1 MTPPAG
7 APAPHDD
14 KRALVIL
21 LSVIFLNIAGFGL
34 VIPLLPFFG
43 KALDAPPWQIT
54 LLFSAFFAGQFLVE
68 PFWGKLSDRVGRRRV
83 HVDDADP
90 RRASLDR
97 HLHDQ
102 GPEPGA
108 TADHHDKKPPHP
120 QSPFLPA
127 PPVAVA

>member
-43 KALDAPPWQIT
+43 KALNAPAWQIA
-54 LLFSAFFAGQFLVE
+54 LLFSMFSFGQFLGE
-68 PFWGKLSDRVGRRRV
+68 PFWGRLSDRVGRRPV
-83 HVDDADP
+83 LIVTIAIAALCYVALACAP
-90 RRASLDR
+90 LKS
-97 HLHDQ
+97 
-102 GPEPGA
+102 PG
-108 TADHHDKKPPHP
+108 
-120 QSPFLPA
+120 
-127 PPVAVA
+127 